1 MGHPVDDTFEDVIAS
16 LDQSIDRLRQPGA
29 QGDPDAKTER
39 AYFVAQRRAYVK
51 AQSHWLAGV
60 RPQDT
65 GRAWLVPSA
74 TNAGTVYRVSRAGEV
89 LSCDCPAAENE
100 RLCWHKVLVSTVEY
114 AMDRVDQFD
123 DGLETAELCGAQF
136 PASWEDDAGYAE
148 MLARMP
154 RAA

>member
-39 AYFVAQRRAYVK
+39 AYFVAQRRAYVR

-74 TNAGTVYRVSRAGEV
+74 TNAGTVYRVSRVGEV
-89 LSCDCPAAENE
+89 LGCDCPAAENE
-100 RLCWHKVLVSTVEY
+100 RLCWHVVLVSTVEY

-123 DGLETAELCGAQF
+123 DGLETADLCGSQF

-148 MLARMP
+148 MLSRMS